1 MMHRLSFDV
10 KDPQGLHAQSVARLA
25 NVLSAFD
32 CSAKLY
38 AKGSSCDARSI
49 FEVLALAIPAG
60 SRATLVL
67 EGDDASAC
75 ADALADV
82 LATL

>member
-1 MMHRLSFDV
+1 MHRLSFDV

-25 NVLSAFD
+25 GALSGFGCTAT
-32 CSAKLY
+32 LY
-38 AKGSSCDARSI
+38 AKGASCDARSI

-67 EGDDASAC
+67 EGDDADAC
-75 ADALADV
+75 ADALAEI